1 MHPLR
6 SRVDTLSEAYIENR
20 EANLASLEKLQGKL
34 AKARAGGGEKY
45 VARHLARGKLLP
57 RERIERLL
65 DRGSPYLELCPLAG
79 VHIGGTV
86 PGGSAI
92 GGIGWVSGVECMVTA
107 SDSTVQGGA
116 IGPVGVQKSAR
127 IGEIAHENRL
137 PAIHL
142 IESAGADL
150 PNQAEI
156 FVPGGAAFREITL
169 RSRAQIPTISLVF
182 GSCTAGGAYIPGMSD
197 YVVMVKEAAY
207 MYLAGPPLVNMATGE
222 VVDDE
227 TLGGADLHCRQS
239 GVSDYLAES
248 ELDCIRMGREI
259 IGRIGWRKQ
268 GPGPT
273 GPGDPPVHDPAELL
287 GIASADIKVPFDCR
301 EVIARLVD
309 GSRFSEFKPLYG
321 PTLVCGFAEIG
332 GYRIGILGNN
342 GILFTES
349 ANKAAQF
356 IQLCNQIDTPLLFLQ
371 NITGFMVGQ
380 AVEAKG
386 IIKAGAKMINAVS
399 NSTVPAI
406 TVMIGGS
413 YGAGNYAMCGRAY
426 RPRFLF
432 SWPNHRIAVMGPEQL
447 AGVIDIV
454 KRDAARRKGKEV
466 NEAELEMLKQMLV
479 GKVEHESTC
488 WSATGRL
495 WDDGI
500 IDPRDTRVVLIQSL
514 SVIHN
519 AEVRGTTSWGTF
531 RH

>member
-1 MHPLR
+1 MYPLR
-6 SRVDTLSEAYIENR
+6 SRVDNRSEAFQENVD
-20 EANLASLEKLQGKL
+20 ANLASLEKLHSKL

-45 VARHLARGKLLP
+45 VARHKQRGKLLP
-57 RERIERLL
+57 RERVEALL
-65 DRGSPYLELCPLAG
+65 DRGSPFLELCPLAG

-92 GGIGWVSGVECMVTA
+92 AGIGWVSGVECMVTA
-107 SDSTVQGGA
+107 TDSTVQGGA
-116 IGPVGVQKSAR
+116 ITPVGLQKSERVA
-127 IGEIAHENRL
+127 EIAFENRL
-137 PAIHL
+137 PAVHL

-150 PNQAEI
+150 PNQADI
-156 FVPGGAAFREITL
+156 FVPGGSGFREITR
-169 RSRAQIPTISLVF
+169 RSKARIPTVSLVF

-197 YVVMVKEAAY
+197 YTVMVKEAAY

-227 TLGGADLHCRQS
+227 TLGGAAMHSKLS
-239 GVSDYLAES
+239 GVSDYLADS
-248 ELDCIRMGREI
+248 ELDCVRIGREI
-259 IGRIGWRKQ
+259 IGRFGWQKQ

-273 GPGDPPVHDPAELL
+273 GPGDKPLFDADELL
-287 GIASADIKVPFDCR
+287 GIASADIKHPFDCR
-301 EVIARLVD
+301 EVIARVVD

-321 PTLVCGFAEIG
+321 STLVCGFAEVG

-342 GILFTES
+342 GILFPES
-349 ANKAAQF
+349 AEKAAQF
-356 IQLCNQIDTPLLFLQ
+356 IQLCNLSDTPLLFLQ

-380 AVEAKG
+380 SVEERG

-406 TVMIGGS
+406 TIMIGGS

-426 RPRFLF
+426 KPRFLF
-432 SWPNHRIAVMGPEQL
+432 TWPNHRIAVMGPEQL

-454 KRDAARRKGKEV
+454 KRQAAKRKGRDV
-466 NEAELEMLKQMLV
+466 NEDELAMMKQMLV

-488 WSATGRL
+488 WAATGRL

-500 IDPRDTRVVLIQSL
+500 IDPRDTRAVLIQSL
-514 SVIHN
+514 SAIHN
-519 AEVRGTTSWGTF
+519 AEVVGTTSWGTF